1 MLILSTYF
9 KYSNQVDL
17 HNQARQYDLALEK
30 KWVTQD
36 AYFRLYT
43 TLIGMTVTD
52 SWKAFKFLDKKCSIS
67 HFADVLALDML
78 EQGNAM
84 KQQEMSSQN
93 TVNSENSKT
102 ASVDV
107 GALTS
112 CSSVSMCKEI
122 KTHTQVFL
130 AKKRQV
136 RCIWCSRVRLIERK
150 TTMICKECG
159 KGFAQFINQ
168 LNIIDFKF

>member
-1 MLILSTYF
+1 ML
-9 KYSNQVDL
+9 
-17 HNQARQYDLALEK
+17 
-30 KWVTQD
+30 
-36 AYFRLYT
+36 FR
-43 TLIGMTVTD
+43 
-52 SWKAFKFLDKKCSIS
+52 S
-67 HFADVLALDML
+67 
-78 EQGNAM
+78 NAM

-122 KTHTQVFL
+122 KTHTQFFL

-136 RCIWCSRVRLIERK
+136 RCIRCSRVRLIERK

-159 KGFAQFINQ
+159 KGFCRDSLGLGCWSHHICFGGVPVAPVKGTRKMKVAEAIIEEEWKQ
-168 LNIIDFKF
+168 LEEGM